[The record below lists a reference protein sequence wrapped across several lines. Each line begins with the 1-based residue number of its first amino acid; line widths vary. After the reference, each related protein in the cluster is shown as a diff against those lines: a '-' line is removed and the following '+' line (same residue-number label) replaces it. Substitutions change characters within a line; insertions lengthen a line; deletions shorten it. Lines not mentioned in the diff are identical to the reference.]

1 MDSKVEVL
9 FCLSNTVLRYLYT
22 STSTYTFGSEEAYLA
37 EVGILFIDMP
47 GYRIVEFS
55 IFISPS
61 TTSFDCH
68 TLLARLTRR
77 RRFATTI
84 CKHARNG
91 RDTTQHASN
100 DKKVEESTTAA
111 HIIKTRTLFPSNSRS
126 NSIPLVSLSA
136 NLLMGF
142 VMSLR
147 VEMGY
152 IVIEP
157 RREAS
162 GSHSRALRS

>member
-1 MDSKVEVL
+1 M
-9 FCLSNTVLRYLYT
+9 
-22 STSTYTFGSEEAYLA
+22 
-37 EVGILFIDMP
+37 DMP
-47 GYRIVEFS
+47 GYRIAEFS

-68 TLLARLTRR
+68 TLLARLSRR
-77 RRFATTI
+77 RRFTTTI
-84 CKHARNG
+84 RKHARNG
-91 RDTTQHASN
+91 RNTTQHASN

-111 HIIKTRTLFPSNSRS
+111 HIIKTRSLFPSNSRS

-152 IVIEP
+152 IVIKP